1 MHWPF
6 VIFSG
11 NTHTTLDCDPG
22 AQRGKHE
29 AVGIRLSALRG
40 EDHEFIAA
48 VPSPT
53 AGQLFADAWSACYI
67 TALGLAPSLKKVTL
81 PPDFVGQT
89 DLDGSSAPSSRSASG
104 AWRRTSSQRSCTW
117 TPRSVSKQTLSQKY

>member
-53 AGQLFADAWSACYI
+53 AGQLVGDAWSACYI

-89 DLDGSSAPSSRSASG
+89 DPGWFLGAQFAVCIRGMAQDFVAAIVHLDPEIC
-104 AWRRTSSQRSCTW
+104 Q
-117 TPRSVSKQTLSQKY
+117 